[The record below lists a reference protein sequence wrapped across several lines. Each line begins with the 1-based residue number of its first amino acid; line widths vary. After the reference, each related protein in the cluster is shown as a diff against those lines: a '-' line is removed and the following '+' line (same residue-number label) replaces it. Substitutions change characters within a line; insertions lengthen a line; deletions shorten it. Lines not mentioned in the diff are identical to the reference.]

1 MTAFDYRKKLVEIP
15 IISKIRNKE
24 PKEKDIIR
32 EKILRHR
39 LVLFYR
45 AIIVIAVILAII
57 FAAYIS
63 YKTKIYTGY
72 DVISDEDR
80 TDADDAVYLAYN
92 DGCVLKYSQDGAE
105 AFDGSNNPIWNI
117 TYEMQ
122 KPQVAV
128 CGPFAALGDFK
139 GTKIYVVSANGD
151 SGEIETKLPLSTFC
165 VSAQGVVAVV
175 LEDESE
181 TKIHLY
187 SQNGQILAEMKCT
200 MTKSGYP
207 VDVSLSDDGMK
218 LAVAYMR
225 IEDGKLKSSVAFY
238 NFDEVGQNEIDN
250 YVSGYDYVDTVIPKV
265 KFINSNSAFA
275 IGDNRLVIY
284 KGSQKPVSIF
294 ETMLTEEVRSVY
306 YGNKTIGL
314 VYRDSTNGGLYRID
328 VYGEDGGEPE
338 LSQNFDMEYTD
349 IMLKDDRVII
359 FNETECIMYL
369 LDGTEKFATT
379 FEEPMTQVSVGET
392 LTRMTLVNRE
402 TVQLVKLK

>member
-1 MTAFDYRKKLVEIP
+1 VEIP
-15 IISKIRNKE
+15 IFSKLNNRE
-24 PKEKDIIR
+24 PKEKDNFR

-45 AIIVIAVILAII
+45 AVIVIAIILCVI
-57 FAAYIS
+57 FAVYITN
-63 YKTKIYTGY
+63 KTKIYTGY
-72 DVISDEDR
+72 DVLSDEDR

-92 DGCVLKYSQDGAE
+92 NGCALKYSQDGAE

-117 TYEMQ
+117 TFEMQ
-122 KPQVAV
+122 KPQVAT

-139 GTKIYVVSANGD
+139 GTKIFVVSASGE
-151 SGEIETKLPLSTFC
+151 SGEIETKLPLSSFC

-175 LEDESE
+175 LEDDNE
-181 TKIHLY
+181 TKINLY
-187 SQNGQILAEMKCT
+187 SYKGELLAEMKCT

-265 KFINSNSAFA
+265 KFINSDTAFA

-294 ETMLTEEVRSVY
+294 DTMLTDEVRSVF
-306 YGNKTIGL
+306 YGNKTVGL
-314 VYRDSTNGGLYRID
+314 VYRDATGGGQYRID
-328 VYGEDGGEPE
+328 VYDEEGGEPK
-338 LSQNFDMEYTD
+338 LSQNFDMEYTE
-349 IMLKDDRVII
+349 IVLKDNRVLIY
-359 FNETECIMYL
+359 NETGCEMYL
-369 LDGTEKFATT
+369 LDGTKKFSTT
-379 FEEPMTQVSVGET
+379 FEEPMTLVSVGDA
-392 LTRMTLVNRE
+392 LTKMTLVNRE
-402 TVQLVKLK
+402 TVQLVKLN